1 MKYLPQNPE
10 IFTQNRKRF
19 VEKMDKNSIAI
30 LLCFYV
36 ILCTI
41 TFTAGQTTQSLN
53 ITSIYDLLAEESES
67 KDLASKPPNIV
78 SKIEKSWLRN
88 IFLLLNFR

>member
-1 MKYLPQNPE
+1 MGKWKGVRQNLL
-10 IFTQNRKRF
+10 RK
-19 VEKMDKNSIAI
+19 KNK
-30 LLCFYV
+30 
-36 ILCTI
+36 
-41 TFTAGQTTQSLN
+41 SLKLEL
-53 ITSIYDLLAEESES
+53 YDLLAEESES